1 MASRKVK
8 LAVGLTGAIG
18 LALAGCGAPPSN
30 VTADPNDS
38 EQYAELCIDQET
50 KERVP
55 EEKCEDNDGNHS
67 GHSHGSSP
75 FIWYWLGTQAGN
87 NTYNSGG
94 YTSSSKLPG
103 VGEKVAGG
111 SSTKPSSGVIYQ
123 NLPQE
128 KGKSF
133 SEAYSSNRSTAMDPK
148 SNKSLTKSEATD
160 KVKSEAQTRAETK
173 AKTDSKS
180 KSGSNS
186 DSKSKS
192 GSNSNSG
199 KSGGLGG
206 GSKSGGGTSGG

>member
-50 KERVP
+50 KECVP

-186 DSKSKS
+186 
-192 GSNSNSG
+192 NSG